1 MSFHNIFPL
10 LFLQVDGAQPA
21 GDLPPDAAP
30 GGGGQFMIVMLGM
43 ILIFYF
49 LLIRPQMK
57 ENKRRKAMLAAVKKH
72 DRVITNGGMFGVV
85 VSVSDTEV
93 VLKVDDSS
101 NTRIKFSRS
110 AIASILQDE
119 GGAQS

>member
-1 MSFHNIFPL
+1 M
-10 LFLQVDGAQPA
+10 PA
-21 GDLPPDAAP
+21 GDMPPDASPA
-30 GGGGQFMIVMLGM
+30 GGGQFMIVMLGM

-57 ENKRRKAMLAAVKKH
+57 ENKRRKAMLSTVKKH
-72 DRVITNGGMFGVV
+72 DRVVTSGGMFGVV
-85 VSVSDTEV
+85 ASVTDTDV

-110 AIASILQDE
+110 AIATILKDE
-119 GGAQS
+119 EVTKE